1 MSGLMDLLREAMTIL
16 STVKHKPRD
25 IVVDREDNILYIL
38 IEFETTSEAKIVEE
52 KINEWKRRFLK

>member
-16 STVKHKPRD
+16 NTVKHKPRD